1 MNKISLRTAGIIA
14 GAAAIFAFLFGI
26 IITASLPT
34 LANRSEAQTEQQISI
49 PLVNEAGESPFTKI
63 AEIVSP
69 SVVNISAEKKV
80 TRSAPGFEWH
90 FEGPFD
96 DFFKDFFKGM
106 PKFEGKTQTL
116 GSGFTVSEDGYLIT
130 NYHVIKDASNIV
142 VKLTNKKE
150 FKGDKVKIIGV
161 DQRTD
166 IALLKI
172 ENGEKLPYL
181 KFGDSDKV
189 KVGDWAIA

>member
-69 SVVNISAEKKV
+69 SVVNISAEKK
-80 TRSAPGFEWH
+80 SYQ
-90 FEGPFD
+90 
-96 DFFKDFFKGM
+96 K
-106 PKFEGKTQTL
+106 
-116 GSGFTVSEDGYLIT
+116 
-130 NYHVIKDASNIV
+130 
-142 VKLTNKKE
+142 
-150 FKGDKVKIIGV
+150 
-161 DQRTD
+161 RTW
-166 IALLKI
+166 L
-172 ENGEKLPYL
+172 
-181 KFGDSDKV
+181 
-189 KVGDWAIA
+189 